1 MSPLVAVPIEI
12 GERRRPLQ
20 NLSLLA
26 QKQLQDGDLLLHR
39 RPGLLLSLQLGK
51 PIEQARI
58 NRLGEC
64 RRLACL
70 RFRGHRITQSMTT
83 IVAAPTIATPAPTMA
98 FRKTGQG
105 PSVSCAP
112 RFGFTRICESSLRFP
127 HGYFGRNSFFIFESF
142 NSKRI
147 NPLGL
152 FYFPRFHFAH
162 RLISLLVKCARL
174 A

>member
-83 IVAAPTIATPAPTMA
+83 IVGRADDCDAGADNGVPQNRSRA
-98 FRKTGQG
+98 FGLMRASFWFHTHLRKQFAL
-105 PSVSCAP
+105 SAW
-112 RFGFTRICESSLRFP
+112 
-127 HGYFGRNSFFIFESF
+127 
-142 NSKRI
+142 
-147 NPLGL
+147 L
-152 FYFPRFHFAH
+152 FRPQ
-162 RLISLLVKCARL
+162 
-174 A
+174 